1 MMRKGLRRN
10 RNMEAR
16 RQSGAEPLQ
25 RQAGRE
31 WQPLGFALGT
41 PDLRGYVRGYEQG
54 QISAC
59 DIFAA
64 ERL

>member
-1 MMRKGLRRN
+1 
-10 RNMEAR
+10 MEAR